1 MQCGS
6 QYSRLFSAIVV
17 GDINIYTNATT
28 GITAGPCVL
37 VPRRMAEN
45 NRSNTSSKIEIDERE
60 RAMKTSSTNR
70 ARENFSE
77 SDKTMN
83 KNYIKSFL

>member
-1 MQCGS
+1 M
-6 QYSRLFSAIVV
+6 FSAIVV

-70 ARENFSE
+70 QPFFRSGLSGRSSTALAVAMTAPNLP
-77 SDKTMN
+77 DA
-83 KNYIKSFL
+83 